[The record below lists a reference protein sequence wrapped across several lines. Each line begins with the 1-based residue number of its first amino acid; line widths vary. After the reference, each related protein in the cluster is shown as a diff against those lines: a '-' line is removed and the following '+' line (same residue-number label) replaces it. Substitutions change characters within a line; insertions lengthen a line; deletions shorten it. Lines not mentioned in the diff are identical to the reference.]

1 MTRAGNKVVKKN
13 KKYKVDYLRVTLI
26 ITLIY
31 FSVTFVKQQLS
42 INEYNVKISGVE
54 QDIAEAN
61 EQIVEL
67 KEVAKKAND
76 SDYIESVARNELGLV
91 KPYEKIFIDV
101 DK

>member
-1 MTRAGNKVVKKN
+1 MSRAGNKVVKKN